1 MPIAA
6 PGLPDYRTQ
15 QPAVAARFERIRQR
29 PVVLNVDNLKK
40 SFGPPEHEHVVFDR
54 VSFDI
59 HRREFITI
67 IGPSGCGK
75 STFIRIAAGL
85 DESNGG
91 QILLDGKPISGPG
104 PDRGMVF
111 QGYTLF
117 PWRTVKENVMFGLEM
132 QGNESAL
139 ADSEARQWLEMV
151 GLSRFEDSYPHELS
165 GGMKQRV
172 AIARALANNPKVLIM
187 DEPFGA
193 LDALTRC
200 KMQSYLLQIWKRVDV
215 TILFITHDLDEAIYL
230 SDRILVLGVN
240 PGGVREFIENPVPRP
255 RSVEQFLSPEFLALK
270 ARLDDL
276 IHAPSSDDD
285 EEEAKLPV
293 IKMTDAGD
301 DVE

>member
-1 MPIAA
+1 MSNAA
-6 PGLPDYRTQ
+6 LDLPNYRKLK
-15 QPAVAARFERIRQR
+15 PAVAERFERIRQR
-29 PVVLNVDNLKK
+29 PVVMNVNDLKK
-40 SFGPPEHEHVVFDR
+40 SFGPAGHEHIVFDR
-54 VSFDI
+54 VSFNI
-59 HRREFITI
+59 HRREFVTI

-85 DESNGG
+85 DESTGG
-91 QILLDGKPISGPG
+91 EILLDGKPISGPG

-117 PWRTVKENVMFGLEM
+117 PWRTVKQNVMFGLEM
-132 QGNESAL
+132 QGTESSVAEG
-139 ADSEARQWLEMV
+139 EARQWLEMV

-193 LDALTRC
+193 LDAMTRC

-255 RSVEQFLSPEFLALK
+255 RSVVQFLSPEFLALK
-270 ARLDDL
+270 ARLDEL
-276 IHAPSSDDD
+276 IHAPVGDD
-285 EEEAKLPV
+285 EDDKLPV
-293 IKMTDAGD
+293 IKLTDAGD

>member
-1 MPIAA
+1 MTIAA

-15 QPAVAARFERIRQR
+15 LPAVAARFERIRQR
-29 PVVLNVDNLKK
+29 PVVLNVDDLKK
-40 SFGPPEHEHVVFDR
+40 SFGSPEHEHVVFDH

-85 DESNGG
+85 DESSGG
-91 QILLDGKPISGPG
+91 EIRLDGKPIHGPG

-117 PWRTVKENVMFGLEM
+117 PWRTVKQNVMFGLEM
-132 QGNESAL
+132 QGSEAVLAES
-139 ADSEARQWLEMV
+139 DARQWLEMV

-172 AIARALANNPKVLIM
+172 AIARALANNPQVLIM

-200 KMQSYLLQIWKRVDV
+200 KMQSYLLQIWKRVNV

-255 RSVEQFLSPEFLALK
+255 RSVSQFLSPEFLALK

-276 IHAPSSDDD
+276 IHTPTSDD
-285 EEEAKLPV
+285 EEDDKLPV
-293 IKMTDAGD
+293 IKLTDAGD